1 MIETTATLST
11 ANAAKY
17 IAQLC
22 KHFAHKVDVSH
33 SEGHGECRFIC
44 GTAIMDA
51 DETTMRIR
59 VTAPDEDQLKETQQV
74 IESHLL
80 RFAFREELQP
90 FEWQRSPLETSLDT
104 AKTGN

>member
-1 MIETTATLST
+1 METVATLQT
-11 ANAAKY
+11 EHAAKY

-33 SEGHGECRFIC
+33 ADGHGECRFSC
-44 GTAIMDA
+44 GTATMDA
-51 DETTMRIR
+51 DADMLTIR
-59 VTAPDEDQLKETQQV
+59 VTASDDEQVKETQDV

-90 FEWQRSPLETSLDT
+90 LQWSPTLP
-104 AKTGN
+104 TGAAEA